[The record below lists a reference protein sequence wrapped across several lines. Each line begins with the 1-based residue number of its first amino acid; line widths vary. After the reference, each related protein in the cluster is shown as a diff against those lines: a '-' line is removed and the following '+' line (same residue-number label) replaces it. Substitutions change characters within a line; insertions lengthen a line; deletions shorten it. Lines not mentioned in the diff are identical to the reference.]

1 MSNTPRTSIQFLY
14 CITCLYI
21 RISDDVF
28 FFLGVQ
34 MCTFGGRLH
43 SMKGRRSY
51 VFGRKTDILRAAF
64 LNVLEKQ
71 LNPPPPK

>member
-1 MSNTPRTSIQFLY
+1 
-14 CITCLYI
+14 
-21 RISDDVF
+21 
-28 FFLGVQ
+28 

-43 SMKGRRSY
+43 TIGGRRSY

>member
-1 MSNTPRTSIQFLY
+1 MQSQYSYDKSVFYFFVLY
-14 CITCLYI
+14 AVYIHCIFTINSL
-21 RISDDVF
+21 
-28 FFLGVQ
+28 Q

-43 SMKGRRSY
+43 TIGGRRSY